1 MITNILSN
9 KKLNSVVTEL
19 FIRGSK
25 IKISLLFIMQ
35 SLFEVPKIV
44 RLNTKHYVI
53 IKAQKKKK
61 KKKKEKISTNC
72 ILQISSD
79 NDFKDFMYFYI
90 KKYCKANYFLVIDA
104 TLASDNP

>member
-35 SLFEVPKIV
+35 SIFEVPKIV
-44 RLNTKHYVI
+44 RLNTKHYFI

-61 KKKKEKISTNC
+61 KKKKKRKFQQIAYC
-72 ILQISSD
+72 KFLQI
-79 NDFKDFMYFYI
+79 M
-90 KKYCKANYFLVIDA
+90 
-104 TLASDNP
+104 TLKILCIFT

>member
-44 RLNTKHYVI
+44 RLNTKHYFI

-61 KKKKEKISTNC
+61 KKKKKIKFQQIAYC
-72 ILQISSD
+72 KFLQI
-79 NDFKDFMYFYI
+79 M
-90 KKYCKANYFLVIDA
+90 
-104 TLASDNP
+104 TLKILCIFT

>member
-44 RLNTKHYVI
+44 RLNTKHYFI
-53 IKAQKKKK
+53 IKAQQKKKK
-61 KKKKEKISTNC
+61 KKRKFQ
-72 ILQISSD
+72 QIA
-79 NDFKDFMYFYI
+79 
-90 KKYCKANYFLVIDA
+90 YCKFRQIM
-104 TLASDNP
+104 TLKILCIFT

>member
-44 RLNTKHYVI
+44 RLNTKHYFI

-61 KKKKEKISTNC
+61 KKKKRKFQQIAYC
-72 ILQISSD
+72 KFLQI
-79 NDFKDFMYFYI
+79 M
-90 KKYCKANYFLVIDA
+90 
-104 TLASDNP
+104 TLKILCIFT

>member
-61 KKKKEKISTNC
+61 KKKKKRKFKKIA
-72 ILQISSD
+72 
-79 NDFKDFMYFYI
+79 
-90 KKYCKANYFLVIDA
+90 YCKFLHIMFQKEYE
-104 TLASDNP
+104 N

>member
-44 RLNTKHYVI
+44 RLNTKNYF
-53 IKAQKKKK
+53 IKKPKKKK
-61 KKKKEKISTNC
+61 KKKKKRENFNKLHI
-72 ILQISSD
+72 
-79 NDFKDFMYFYI
+79 
-90 KKYCKANYFLVIDA
+90 ANFVR
-104 TLASDNP
+104 

>member
-44 RLNTKHYVI
+44 RLNTKHYFI
-53 IKAQKKKK
+53 IKAQQKK

-90 KKYCKANYFLVIDA
+90 KKYCKTNYFLVIDA

>member
-9 KKLNSVVTEL
+9 KKLNLVVTEL

-44 RLNTKHYVI
+44 RLNTKHYFI

-61 KKKKEKISTNC
+61 KKKEKISKNC

>member
-25 IKISLLFIMQ
+25 IKISVLFIMQ

-44 RLNTKHYVI
+44 RLNTKHYFI
-53 IKAQKKKK
+53 IKGQKKKK
-61 KKKKEKISTNC
+61 KKKKNIT
-72 ILQISSD
+72 
-79 NDFKDFMYFYI
+79 
-90 KKYCKANYFLVIDA
+90 YCKFRQIM
-104 TLASDNP
+104 TLKILCIFT

>member
-44 RLNTKHYVI
+44 RLNTKHYFI

-61 KKKKEKISTNC
+61 KKKKKKRKFQQIAYC
-72 ILQISSD
+72 KFLQI
-79 NDFKDFMYFYI
+79 M
-90 KKYCKANYFLVIDA
+90 
-104 TLASDNP
+104 TLKILCIFT